1 MTSAQDT
8 DLVAVPR
15 AAVRETVA
23 REQTV
28 DLFQPQP
35 GGISPATAE
44 FDSIWLA
51 LATSLAAVGIVGK
64 WILLP
69 FPVSTVGEFVRWVL
83 RLAVI
88 SAPDMCFACG
98 LAVVCWFVAYT
109 LRWWPSLVGR
119 TWRRC
124 SMGLFAV
131 CAVYAVASV
140 PMFKVTKVPF
150 TVRLLSFVGGP
161 EVMLSSAGEYFPAGI
176 VALLIACP
184 VAVLMAP
191 WALRQRSARR
201 VLAPVGWRVMVVALA
216 GVVAGGMACQR
227 YVKAEWT
234 DPNRWERRIARSP
247 HWVLVAS
254 CVEELSKDRPFTHTY
269 SFDEIDD
276 SDFRKPIGAASL
288 PENSL
293 PSQPLVPA
301 EQRPKN
307 VILIVL
313 ESTGVD
319 YFGTHGSR
327 FPTTPNVDR
336 LAKEKGVVF
345 ENVYAQAASS
355 CKSLVALTNSVYP
368 RPDWLLIVRDNPQF
382 DVISLP
388 QVLKEHGYRTCYA
401 HSGYWGWQKRD
412 RFLKARGADAV
423 LDASTHPEH
432 QISSW
437 GIDDR
442 AMYQDVLDWIDAEPS
457 KPFFA
462 FAYTIETHHPYYPP
476 SDGLYDFGVEDE
488 EQARYLNAL
497 RAADA
502 KIAWLIAELEKRG
515 LAESTL
521 IAITADH
528 GESFGEHNQ
537 RTHSF
542 GIYEQTVHV
551 PLVLLHASLK
561 DMPRRD
567 DNVGRHID
575 IAPTLLDLL
584 NVPAPAVWQ
593 GRSLFRERDRRAY
606 FLSVGNEVVLGL
618 RDGRYKYHY
627 YVDTSL
633 EELFDLQTDRA
644 ESQNL
649 ATAEPERARQYR
661 RRLGGW
667 VTYQREF
674 LAKHGVR

>member
-1 MTSAQDT
+1 MTSAQQT
-8 DLVAVPR
+8 DPVVTPHTAAAPAIPRERAVERPEPQ
-15 AAVRETVA
+15 A
-23 REQTV
+23 
-28 DLFQPQP
+28 QPQP
-35 GGISPATAE
+35 KIILPAPTE
-44 FDSIWLA
+44 FDSTWLA
-51 LATSLAAVGIVGK
+51 LAGSLAAVGVLGK

-69 FPVSTVGEFVRWVL
+69 FPVSTASEFVRWVL

-88 SAPDMCFACG
+88 AAPDICFACG
-98 LAVVCWFVAYT
+98 LAAVCCFVAHT
-109 LRWWPSLVGR
+109 LRWWPSVVGR
-119 TWRRC
+119 AWRRC
-124 SMGLFAV
+124 SMGLFAS

-161 EVMLSSAGEYFPAGI
+161 EVMVSSAGEYFPPGI

-184 VAVLMAP
+184 LTVLLAP
-191 WALRQRSARR
+191 WALRWRPARR
-201 VLAPVGWRVMVVALA
+201 VLAPVGWKTLAVALA
-216 GVVAGGMACQR
+216 TVAAGGGVCQR

-247 HWVLVAS
+247 HWVLLAS
-254 CVEELSKDRPFTHTY
+254 CVEELAKDRPFTHTY
-269 SFDEIDD
+269 SFDKIDD
-276 SDFRKPIGAASL
+276 SDFRSASRE
-288 PENSL
+288 PQPL
-293 PSQPLVPA
+293 PSPEALVPA
-301 EQRPKN
+301 DRRPKN

-336 LAKEKGVVF
+336 LAAEKGVVF
-345 ENVYAQAASS
+345 DNVYAQAASS
-355 CKSLVALTNSVYP
+355 CKSLVALTNSVFP

-388 QVLKEHGYRTCYA
+388 QVLKDNGYRTCYA

-412 RFLKARGADAV
+412 RFLKARGVDAV
-423 LDASTHPEH
+423 VDASTHPEH

-442 AMYQDVLDWIDAEPS
+442 TMYQDVLDWIDAEPD

-476 SDGLYDFGVEDE
+476 KEPYDFGVEDE

-502 KIAWLIAELEKRG
+502 KIAWLIDELNKRG

-561 DMPRRD
+561 EMPRHQKT
-567 DNVGRHID
+567 VGRHID

-584 NVPAPAVWQ
+584 NLPAPDVWQ
-593 GRSLFRERDRRAY
+593 GKSLFRQDERRAY

-618 RDGRYKYHY
+618 RDGRFKYHY

-633 EELFDLQTDRA
+633 EELFDLETDRA
-644 ESQNL
+644 ELQNL
-649 ATAEPERARQYR
+649 ATAEPERSREYR

>member
-1 MTSAQDT
+1 MTSAQQT
-8 DLVAVPR
+8 DPVVTPHTTAAPAKRREHAVERP
-15 AAVRETVA
+15 EP
-23 REQTV
+23 QG
-28 DLFQPQP
+28 QPQP
-35 GGISPATAE
+35 QLQGILPAPTE
-44 FDSIWLA
+44 QDSIWLA
-51 LATSLAAVGIVGK
+51 LAASLAAVGVLGK

-69 FPVSTVGEFVRWVL
+69 FPVSTAGEFVRWVL

-88 SAPDMCFACG
+88 SAPDICFACG
-98 LAVVCWFVAYT
+98 LAAVCWFVAYT
-109 LRWWPSLVGR
+109 LRWWPSFVGR
-119 TWRRC
+119 AWRR
-124 SMGLFAV
+124 SAMGLFAF

-161 EVMLSSAGEYFPAGI
+161 EVMVSSAGEYFPPGI

-184 VAVLMAP
+184 LTVLFAP
-191 WALRQRSARR
+191 WALRRRWARTL
-201 VLAPVGWRVMVVALA
+201 LAPFGWKTMAVALA
-216 GVVAGGMACQR
+216 AVAASGAVCQR

-276 SDFRKPIGAASL
+276 SDFRAASRE
-288 PENSL
+288 PQPVE
-293 PSQPLVPA
+293 PAAPVEPLVPA

-336 LAKEKGVVF
+336 LAAEKGVVF
-345 ENVYAQAASS
+345 DNVYAQAASS

-382 DVISLP
+382 DVISMP
-388 QVLKEHGYRTCYA
+388 QVLKDNGYRTCYA
-401 HSGYWGWQKRD
+401 HSGYWAWQRRD
-412 RFLKARGADAV
+412 RFLKARGVDAV
-423 LDASTHPEH
+423 LDASSHPEH

-442 AMYQDVLDWIDAEPS
+442 IMYQDVLDWIDAEPN

-476 SDGLYDFGVEDE
+476 KELHDFGVKDE

-502 KIAWLIAELEKRG
+502 KIAWLIDELGKRG

-521 IAITADH
+521 IAVTADH
-528 GESFGEHNQ
+528 GESFGEHASVFCHG
-537 RTHSF
+537 TSL
-542 GIYEQTVHV
+542 YQTEVHV
-551 PLVLLHASLK
+551 PLLIIPPGGSPTPQVVSETVSL
-561 DMPRRD
+561 RD
-567 DNVGRHID
+567 LPATVADILGMTADSPFPGDSFARFWKAPSVG
-575 IAPTLLDLL
+575 
-584 NVPAPAVWQ
+584 PAPDQASSHQ
-593 GRSLFRERDRRAY
+593 GLA
-606 FLSVGNEVVLGL
+606 EVVP
-618 RDGRYKYHY
+618 
-627 YVDTSL
+627 
-633 EELFDLQTDRA
+633 TDPSNWDA
-644 ESQNL
+644 S
-649 ATAEPERARQYR
+649 
-661 RRLGGW
+661 G
-667 VTYQREF
+667 
-674 LAKHGVR
+674 

>member
-1 MTSAQDT
+1 MTSAQET
-8 DLVAVPR
+8 DLVVTPR
-15 AAVRETVA
+15 AAASDTVVREQVV
-23 REQTV
+23 E
-28 DLFQPQP
+28 QPQRQP
-35 GGISPATAE
+35 QDTSAAAME
-44 FDSIWLA
+44 FDSVWLA
-51 LATSLAAVGIVGK
+51 LAGSLAAVGVVGK

-69 FPVSTVGEFVRWVL
+69 FPVSTLGECVRWLL

-88 SAPDMCFACG
+88 SAPDICFACG

-124 SMGLFAV
+124 SMGLFAL
-131 CAVYAVASV
+131 CAVYTVASV

-161 EVMLSSAGEYFPAGI
+161 DVMLSSAGEYFPAGT
-176 VALLIACP
+176 VALLIGCP
-184 VAVLMAP
+184 LAVLMAP
-191 WALRQRSARR
+191 WALRRQWARH
-201 VLAPVGWRVMVVALA
+201 VLAPVGWKTVVIALA
-216 GVVAGGMACQR
+216 AVAAGGVVCRR

-247 HWVLVAS
+247 HWVLFAS
-254 CVEELSKDRPFTHTY
+254 CVEEMSKDRPFTHTY

-276 SDFRKPIGAASL
+276 SDFRNPSGAAES
-288 PENSL
+288 
-293 PSQPLVPA
+293 PSARPLVPP
-301 EQRPKN
+301 EGRPKN

-327 FPTTPNVDR
+327 FPTTPNIDR
-336 LAKEKGVVF
+336 LAAEKGVVF
-345 ENVYAQAASS
+345 DNVYSQAASS
-355 CKSLVALTNSVYP
+355 CKSLVALSNSVYP

-382 DVISLP
+382 DVIGLP
-388 QVLKEHGYRTCYA
+388 QVLKENGYRTCYA
-401 HSGYWGWQKRD
+401 HSGYWAWQKRD
-412 RFLKARGADAV
+412 RFLKARGVDAV

-437 GIDDR
+437 GIDDQ
-442 AMYQDVLDWIDAEPS
+442 AMYQDVLDWIDAEPG

-476 SDGLYDFGVEDE
+476 KDLYDFGVKDE

-502 KIAWLIAELEKRG
+502 KIAWLIDELSKRG

-528 GESFGEHNQ
+528 GEAFGEHNQ

-551 PLVLLHASLK
+551 PLVLLHSSLK
-561 DMPRRD
+561 DMPRHD

-584 NVPAPAVWQ
+584 NLPAPTVWQ
-593 GRSLFRERDRRAY
+593 GRSLFRQRDRRAY

-633 EELFDLQTDRA
+633 EELFDLQTDRG

-649 ATAEPERARQYR
+649 ATAEPQRAREYR